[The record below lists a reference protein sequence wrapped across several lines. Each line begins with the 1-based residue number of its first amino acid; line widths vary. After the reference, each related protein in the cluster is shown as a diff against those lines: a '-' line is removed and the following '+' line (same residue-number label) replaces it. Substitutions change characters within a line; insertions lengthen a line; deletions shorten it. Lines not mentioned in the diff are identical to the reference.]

1 MVWGT
6 KSYKPIFRSTAWYPV
21 QSDKLNEKNK
31 KKTWKMVKKNNLK
44 IEIRNKW
51 KIKFEWL
58 KTTWKLLGFYI

>member
-31 KKTWKMVKKNNLK
+31 KKNMKNGKKK
-44 IEIRNKW
+44 
-51 KIKFEWL
+51 
-58 KTTWKLLGFYI
+58 